1 MLLHAPQ
8 YLHHLHCFH
17 CLLNIYM
24 VSWSFKFWMLFLV
37 GIHFVRWISG
47 HCLCHVYVLRVL
59 KFWMFFSLVSITST
73 WCMCLSSF
81 GYFSLWYP
89 FCDKH
94 HPPLGVRVCQCKVC
108 CWVGRC
114 VRARSPQGDTKGNIW
129 AQNQHFAIGTVSP
142 NGKTPILLFG
152 LWKEFWGEIFDDV
165 KDLFPVK
172 RKHGPC
178 FGPYILP
185 AKLFAINISFW
196 RNTNFSVLSTTKT
209 SFLTLNSNLWRSL
222 DFLEE
227 AFQISKSNFA
237 ILLIPWYKGKAE
249 SI

>member
-1 MLLHAPQ
+1 M
-8 YLHHLHCFH
+8 Y
-17 CLLNIYM
+17 
-24 VSWSFKFWMLFLV
+24 VSVKFW
-37 GIHFVRWISG
+37 I
-47 HCLCHVYVLRVL
+47 
-59 KFWMFFSLVSITST
+59 FFPLVSI
-73 WCMCLSSF
+73 
-81 GYFSLWYP
+81 LWEAW
-89 FCDKH
+89 
-94 HPPLGVRVCQCKVC
+94 PPLGVRVCQCKVC

-222 DFLEE
+222 DFRGASRKHFKLV
-227 AFQISKSNFA
+227 NP
-237 ILLIPWYKGKAE
+237 ILP
-249 SI
+249 SS